1 MDTQFDI
8 DRKIFL
14 ESFPGIKT
22 FQTFKDNKDLKCSTN
37 LIRQVSITGD
47 VYPIGDFDFSK
58 KIIDVNIIRGLE
70 KLNDL
75 GAGIYLTINETD
87 GKGRKKENINRIRA
101 IFGDFDGVPLP
112 QTWENDPS
120 LIVETSQGKYHVY
133 WLTDDTPMEG
143 FTQLQKAIAF
153 KFKSDPV
160 VHDLPRIMRVP
171 GFWHKKGEPFMTRII
186 SHTGLKYSFSLLN
199 EMFPPEPVKQW
210 SAPKYQKNNF
220 DKDSEYKGGYG
231 SVTGSR
237 NCDIAKIV
245 GGMLKNNRDWGYI
258 ESEVFKH
265 NSYSHPPL
273 SELEVKSVLKSC
285 RRYV

>member
-37 LIRQVSITGD
+37 LIRQVSISGD

-199 EMFPPEPVKQW
+199 EMFPPEPVKQF
-210 SAPKYQKNNF
+210 SAPKYNKPVNGDDGEF
-220 DKDSEYKGGYG
+220 K
-231 SVTGSR
+231 GSR
-237 NCDIAKIV
+237 GVSEPGRNCHIIKCLGGAKKR
-245 GGMLKNNRDWGYI
+245 GLSWDAI
-258 ESEVFKH
+258 EQEAYLEGAACIPPVKQSEVR
-265 NSYSHPPL
+265 SI
-273 SELEVKSVLKSC
+273 LKSF
-285 RRYV
+285 RRY

>member
-37 LIRQVSITGD
+37 LIRQVSISGD

-210 SAPKYQKNNF
+210 SAPKYQKPINGNDGEF
-220 DKDSEYKGGYG
+220 K
-231 SVTGSR
+231 GSR
-237 NCDIAKIV
+237 GASEPGRNCHIIKCLGGAKKRGLSWQDIEREAYLE
-245 GGMLKNNRDWGYI
+245 G
-258 ESEVFKH
+258 EACF
-265 NSYSHPPL
+265 PPL
-273 SELEVKSVLKSC
+273 PQSEIKDILKSF
-285 RRYV
+285 RRY